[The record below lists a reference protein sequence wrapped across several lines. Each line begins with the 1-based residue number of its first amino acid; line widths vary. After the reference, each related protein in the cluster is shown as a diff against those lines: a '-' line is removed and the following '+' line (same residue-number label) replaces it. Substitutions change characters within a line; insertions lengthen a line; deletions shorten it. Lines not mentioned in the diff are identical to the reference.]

1 MSWLPLKVTKEELAR
16 QEAELRANW
25 GNVPLVDES
34 TTAIPEA
41 IQKRIKNTDKLLKE
55 DKRQ

>member
-1 MSWLPLKVTKEELAR
+1 MSWIPLKITKEELAR

-25 GNVPLVDES
+25 GNVPLIDES
-34 TTAIPEA
+34 ETAVPSD

-55 DKRQ
+55 GKK